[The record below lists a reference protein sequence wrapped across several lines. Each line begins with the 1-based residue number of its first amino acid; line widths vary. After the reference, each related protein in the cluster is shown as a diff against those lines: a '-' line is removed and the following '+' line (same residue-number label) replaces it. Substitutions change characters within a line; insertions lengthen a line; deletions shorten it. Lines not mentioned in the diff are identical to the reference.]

1 MLSMVLLVLLLCF
14 EPAKASLFQ
23 PAKATL
29 FLGLCM
35 QPAKARPP
43 LPWWRCRVWENKYWL
58 CSPDGYGRG
67 LTEEEEDEIEEIF
80 DRNTDAAKYV
90 WQQSSEHLAGNC
102 WRVSWDEPLWW
113 YQYEEPHNAGTPDYY
128 QHWEDWN
135 AWQPERG
142 YVRRT
147 EPAQGYGHSSSR
159 SQPAQGYQW
168 PFQRQGQPRARSRAP
183 SRARRSQS
191 RPPDKRPHQPAK
203 AAPKADAYQH
213 MYRGQGARSKR
224 TARRGLQAAGLE
236 VPSSLKPGKAVN
248 DLPEPEKAE
257 AKALQKRLKELR
269 FSNRFSTSEV
279 EWEVSQVKARLHEL
293 LGPGDGDEEDEEEDE
308 LAKAEQVNKELQHAI
323 EMAKTLTGALNQQ
336 CNETPVKEEPE
347 KAKPA
352 EANTAQPAEATTT
365 QPVEATQVEPAK
377 ANGSLPTGD
386 TEESEEE
393 EEWQKVGEKKTK
405 RKKPK
410 NPKRILSLQRL
421 STFLF
426 SLQRLHL

>member
-1 MLSMVLLVLLLCF
+1 
-14 EPAKASLFQ
+14 
-23 PAKATL
+23 
-29 FLGLCM
+29 M

-135 AWQPERG
+135 AWQLERG

-147 EPAQGYGHSSSR
+147 ERAQGYGHSSSS

-191 RPPDKRPHQPAK
+191 RPPDKRP
-203 AAPKADAYQH
+203 
-213 MYRGQGARSKR
+213 M
-224 TARRGLQAAGLE
+224 
-236 VPSSLKPGKAVN
+236 
-248 DLPEPEKAE
+248 
-257 AKALQKRLKELR
+257 
-269 FSNRFSTSEV
+269 
-279 EWEVSQVKARLHEL
+279 
-293 LGPGDGDEEDEEEDE
+293 
-308 LAKAEQVNKELQHAI
+308 
-323 EMAKTLTGALNQQ
+323 
-336 CNETPVKEEPE
+336 
-347 KAKPA
+347 
-352 EANTAQPAEATTT
+352 
-365 QPVEATQVEPAK
+365 
-377 ANGSLPTGD
+377 
-386 TEESEEE
+386 
-393 EEWQKVGEKKTK
+393 
-405 RKKPK
+405 
-410 NPKRILSLQRL
+410 SLQRL
-421 STFLF
+421 PLRLMHISTCTGAKEQGAKGQQEGPCKL
-426 SLQRLHL
+426 LAWKYQAA

>member
-1 MLSMVLLVLLLCF
+1 MGTAAAAVSLHKATNGLSKGKDNPEPGQGLLPGPGGLSPGHLTRGPMSLQRLLLR
-14 EPAKASLFQ
+14 L
-23 PAKATL
+23 
-29 FLGLCM
+29 
-35 QPAKARPP
+35 
-43 LPWWRCRVWENKYWL
+43 
-58 CSPDGYGRG
+58 
-67 LTEEEEDEIEEIF
+67 
-80 DRNTDAAKYV
+80 
-90 WQQSSEHLAGNC
+90 
-102 WRVSWDEPLWW
+102 
-113 YQYEEPHNAGTPDYY
+113 
-128 QHWEDWN
+128 
-135 AWQPERG
+135 
-142 YVRRT
+142 
-147 EPAQGYGHSSSR
+147 
-159 SQPAQGYQW
+159 
-168 PFQRQGQPRARSRAP
+168 
-183 SRARRSQS
+183 
-191 RPPDKRPHQPAK
+191 
-203 AAPKADAYQH
+203 DAYQH

-224 TARRGLQAAGLE
+224 TARRALQAAGLE

-293 LGPGDGDEEDEEEDE
+293 LGPGDGDEEDEEEEE

-393 EEWQKVGEKKTK
+393 EEEWQKVGEKKTK

>member
-1 MLSMVLLVLLLCF
+1 M
-14 EPAKASLFQ
+14 
-23 PAKATL
+23 
-29 FLGLCM
+29 
-35 QPAKARPP
+35 
-43 LPWWRCRVWENKYWL
+43 
-58 CSPDGYGRG
+58 
-67 LTEEEEDEIEEIF
+67 
-80 DRNTDAAKYV
+80 
-90 WQQSSEHLAGNC
+90 
-102 WRVSWDEPLWW
+102 
-113 YQYEEPHNAGTPDYY
+113 
-128 QHWEDWN
+128 
-135 AWQPERG
+135 
-142 YVRRT
+142 
-147 EPAQGYGHSSSR
+147 
-159 SQPAQGYQW
+159 
-168 PFQRQGQPRARSRAP
+168 
-183 SRARRSQS
+183 
-191 RPPDKRPHQPAK
+191 
-203 AAPKADAYQH
+203 
-213 MYRGQGARSKR
+213 
-224 TARRGLQAAGLE
+224 QAAGLE

-336 CNETPVKEEPE
+336 CNETPVKEAPE

-352 EANTAQPAEATTT
+352 EAKTAQPAEATTT

-386 TEESEEE
+386 TEESEEEE

>member
-1 MLSMVLLVLLLCF
+1 
-14 EPAKASLFQ
+14 
-23 PAKATL
+23 
-29 FLGLCM
+29 
-35 QPAKARPP
+35 
-43 LPWWRCRVWENKYWL
+43 
-58 CSPDGYGRG
+58 
-67 LTEEEEDEIEEIF
+67 
-80 DRNTDAAKYV
+80 
-90 WQQSSEHLAGNC
+90 
-102 WRVSWDEPLWW
+102 
-113 YQYEEPHNAGTPDYY
+113 
-128 QHWEDWN
+128 
-135 AWQPERG
+135 
-142 YVRRT
+142 
-147 EPAQGYGHSSSR
+147 
-159 SQPAQGYQW
+159 
-168 PFQRQGQPRARSRAP
+168 
-183 SRARRSQS
+183 
-191 RPPDKRPHQPAK
+191 
-203 AAPKADAYQH
+203 

-224 TARRGLQAAGLE
+224 TARRALQAAGLE

-269 FSNRFSTSEV
+269 FSNRYSTSEV
-279 EWEVSQVKARLHEL
+279 EWEVSQIKARLHEL

-323 EMAKTLTGALNQQ
+323 EVAKARTGTLNQQ

-352 EANTAQPAEATTT
+352 QTTTAQPAEATTT
-365 QPVEATQVEPAK
+365 QPAGAAQVEPAK

-405 RKKPK
+405 RKKP
-410 NPKRILSLQRL
+410 NMAKRILSLQRL